1 MNKIQEVLKVTTQLW
16 SGLPCEIDYLHY
28 DRDQRNSKTQFQ
40 LNFMTN
46 FPSSL
51 IAKFIATRNLILF

>member
-1 MNKIQEVLKVTTQLW
+1 MNNIQEVLKITTQVW
-16 SGLPCEIDYLHY
+16 SGHPCEIDYLHY
-28 DRDQRNSKTQFQ
+28 DHDERNSNTHFR

-51 IAKFIATRNLILF
+51 TAKFIATHNPNLF